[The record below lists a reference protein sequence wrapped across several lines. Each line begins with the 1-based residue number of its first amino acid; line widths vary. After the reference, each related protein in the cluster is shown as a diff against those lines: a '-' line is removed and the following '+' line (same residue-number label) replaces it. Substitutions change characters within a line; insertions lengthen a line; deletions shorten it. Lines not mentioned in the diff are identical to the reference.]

1 MCARLEEAH
10 TKPTYTQRDDSPLED
25 AGRLC
30 RISPDATDKF
40 TVKEEA
46 FTVPN
51 LPDHLVPEEFAG
63 NEWFVEE
70 QYERYQQDKNLVD
83 PSWWPIF
90 QSIDKALQGTPTARG
105 CVVISGILND
115 PYTGKVINFMRGKD
129 TSEQVQI
136 DHVVA
141 LSDAWQSGAQEISAQ
156 ERLQLANDPENLLA
170 VDGPANQQKSDSDAA
185 TWLPA
190 NASFRCSYV
199 ARQIRV
205 KAKYH
210 LWVKP
215 AEKEAMINVLT
226 PCTGAAAKPAP
237 VPQVDA
243 PPAQNPAPALAFQTC
258 ADARAAGYRNMHRGA
273 PGYSEHLDRDGD
285 GIACEAR

>member
-90 QSIDKALQGTPTARG
+90 QSIDKALQGTP
-105 CVVISGILND
+105 
-115 PYTGKVINFMRGKD
+115 
-129 TSEQVQI
+129 
-136 DHVVA
+136 
-141 LSDAWQSGAQEISAQ
+141 
-156 ERLQLANDPENLLA
+156 
-170 VDGPANQQKSDSDAA
+170 AA
-185 TWLPA
+185 
-190 NASFRCSYV
+190 S
-199 ARQIRV
+199 
-205 KAKYH
+205 
-210 LWVKP
+210 
-215 AEKEAMINVLT
+215 
-226 PCTGAAAKPAP
+226 AP
-237 VPQVDA
+237 VTATQKPRRHLLLQPLQHLLLPRRLSLPHPQSR
-243 PPAQNPAPALAFQTC
+243 Q
-258 ADARAAGYRNMHRGA
+258 HR
-273 PGYSEHLDRDGD
+273 PLLKPHQRQKTWNL
-285 GIACEAR
+285 

>member
-90 QSIDKALQGTPTARG
+90 QSFY
-105 CVVISGILND
+105 N
-115 PYTGKVINFMRGKD
+115 
-129 TSEQVQI
+129 
-136 DHVVA
+136 
-141 LSDAWQSGAQEISAQ
+141 
-156 ERLQLANDPENLLA
+156 
-170 VDGPANQQKSDSDAA
+170 
-185 TWLPA
+185 
-190 NASFRCSYV
+190 
-199 ARQIRV
+199 
-205 KAKYH
+205 
-210 LWVKP
+210 
-215 AEKEAMINVLT
+215 
-226 PCTGAAAKPAP
+226 
-237 VPQVDA
+237 
-243 PPAQNPAPALAFQTC
+243 
-258 ADARAAGYRNMHRGA
+258 
-273 PGYSEHLDRDGD
+273 
-285 GIACEAR
+285 

>member
-70 QYERYQQDKNLVD
+70 QYERYQQNKNQVA

-90 QSIDKALQGTPTARG
+90 ESIDKA
-105 CVVISGILND
+105 ISGAPAGAN
-115 PYTGKVINFMRGKD
+115 TTEAVASASTTATVEKD
-129 TSEQVQI
+129 TPNT
-136 DHVVA
+136 
-141 LSDAWQSGAQEISAQ
+141 AQPRQKPRRRAPLH
-156 ERLQLANDPENLLA
+156 RLKTHP
-170 VDGPANQQKSDSDAA
+170 
-185 TWLPA
+185 
-190 NASFRCSYV
+190 
-199 ARQIRV
+199 
-205 KAKYH
+205 
-210 LWVKP
+210 
-215 AEKEAMINVLT
+215 
-226 PCTGAAAKPAP
+226 
-237 VPQVDA
+237 
-243 PPAQNPAPALAFQTC
+243 
-258 ADARAAGYRNMHRGA
+258 
-273 PGYSEHLDRDGD
+273 
-285 GIACEAR
+285 